1 MSELQNENTE
11 VLVSEDVVST
21 TPATE
26 ESKDDSLGK
35 LGVALIGLA
44 AIGTLTLGKAA
55 VKGGKKLVDKINEKR
70 ADLKRLKDSKE
81 ADFVEEDSEN
91 VVLEDDQDET
101 EDEKKYLK
109 DWKSWVW
116 DHGNMVLDFLF

>member
-1 MSELQNENTE
+1 MRYKINFKEDKSMSELQNENTE

-44 AIGTLTLGKAA
+44 AIGTLALGKAA
-55 VKGGKKLVDKINEKR
+55 VKRGKKLVDKINEKK
-70 ADLKRLKDSKE
+70 ADLKRFKDSKNAE
-81 ADFVEEDSEN
+81 YR
-91 VVLEDDQDET
+91 ET
-101 EDEKKYLK
+101 EDEDADVEDQDESEDEK
-109 DWKSWVW
+109 
-116 DHGNMVLDFLF
+116 

>member
-35 LGVALIGLA
+35 LGIALIGLA
-44 AIGTLTLGKAA
+44 AVGTYTVGKAA
-55 VKGGKKLVDKINEKR
+55 VKGCMHVVNKIKEKK
-70 ADLKRLKDSKE
+70 ARLKVSEDYDD
-81 ADFVEEDSEN
+81 ADFVEEGFEN
-91 VVLEDDQDET
+91 VELEDDF
-101 EDEKKYLK
+101 EDEDKNEK
-109 DWKSWVW
+109 
-116 DHGNMVLDFLF
+116 

>member
-44 AIGTLTLGKAA
+44 AIGTLALGKAA
-55 VKGGKKLVDKINEKR
+55 VKGGKKLVDKINEKK
-70 ADLKRLKDSKE
+70 ADLKRFKDSKN
-81 ADFVEEDSEN
+81 AGYR
-91 VVLEDDQDET
+91 ET
-101 EDEKKYLK
+101 EDEDAEDSEEQDESEDEK
-109 DWKSWVW
+109 
-116 DHGNMVLDFLF
+116 

>member
-11 VLVSEDVVST
+11 VMVSEDVVST

-44 AIGTLTLGKAA
+44 AIGTYTVGKAA
-55 VKGGKKLVDKINEKR
+55 VKGCMHVVNKIKEKK
-70 ADLKRLKDSKE
+70 ADLKRFKDSKNAE
-81 ADFVEEDSEN
+81 YRETKDEDVENSE
-91 VVLEDDQDET
+91 EQDES
-101 EDEKKYLK
+101 EDEK
-109 DWKSWVW
+109 
-116 DHGNMVLDFLF
+116 

>member
-44 AIGTLTLGKAA
+44 AIGTLALGKAA
-55 VKGGKKLVDKINEKR
+55 VKGGKKLVNKINEKK
-70 ADLKRLKDSKE
+70 ADLKRFKDSKD
-81 ADFVEEDSEN
+81 AGYR
-91 VVLEDDQDET
+91 ET
-101 EDEKKYLK
+101 EDEDEDADVEDQDESEDEK
-109 DWKSWVW
+109 
-116 DHGNMVLDFLF
+116 